1 MKRVFIDGSAGT
13 TGLRIRERLA
23 SRGDLELVVLPEE
36 VRKDVEARRRALNGA
51 DVAFLCLPDAAAV
64 EAVSLVENPETV
76 VIDTSTAH
84 RTAEG
89 WEYGFPELAGRRE
102 RIAAAKRIANPGCHA
117 SGFVA
122 LVEPL
127 VRAGLVAKDAQL
139 CTFSLTGYSG
149 GGKKMIA
156 EYDLWRQECRHP
168 MLSPSQETLSQP
180 QETLSPPQESPAEAR
195 GGDIPVAAT
204 LSLGGRQYA
213 LGQKHKHLPEMAKIC
228 GLANEPCFSPIVVP
242 HLSGMEVTVQL
253 FASQFRETGTT
264 LEQVKDV
271 YRAYYGQGGL
281 VRFVDDPASA
291 EGGFLSS
298 AALSG
303 RDDMEVSVHG
313 NDERM
318 LLVARFDNLGKG
330 ASGAAIQNM
339 NLALG
344 CDEETGLKV
353 KA

>member
-23 SRGDLELVVLPEE
+23 ARRDLELAVLPEE
-36 VRKDVEARRRALNGA
+36 LRKDASARRDALNAA

-64 EAVSLVENPETV
+64 ESARMVENPKTV

-84 RTAEG
+84 RTADG

-102 RIAAAKRIANPGCHA
+102 RIAASTRIANPGCHA
-117 SGFVA
+117 SGFIA

-127 VRAGLVAKDAQL
+127 VRTGLLSADVVLSA
-139 CTFSLTGYSG
+139 FSLTGYSG

-156 EYDLWRQECRHP
+156 DY
-168 MLSPSQETLSQP
+168 ET
-180 QETLSPPQESPAEAR
+180 
-195 GGDIPVAAT
+195 AAT
-204 LSLGGRQYA
+204 PLHRGGRQYA
-213 LGQKHKHLPEMAKIC
+213 LGQTHKHLPEMVKVC
-228 GLANEPCFSPIVVP
+228 GLSVAPVFSPIVVP
-242 HLSGMEVTVQL
+242 CYSGMEVTVPL
-253 FASQFRETGTT
+253 FARDVKGTV
-264 LEQVKDV
+264 EDVK
-271 YRAYYGQGGL
+271 RAYADCYHTGL
-281 VRFVDDPASA
+281 VRFAADPS

-303 RDDMEVSVHG
+303 RDDMEVSVYG
-313 NDERM
+313 NRERL

-339 NLALG
+339 NIVIGA
-344 CDEETGLKV
+344 DERTGLITTED
-353 KA
+353 